1 MDHFCT
7 TLILCPNFLGTFAA
21 VAIYPQTKPAITIFC
36 GDSFLVQQPDGQWWD
51 TSTPF
56 HPKIVTSAGVLNAF
70 AVFNCASSGN
80 LAYAIL
86 PNMIVL
92 CDKAFGR
99 LGGGDT
105 IGSLRQ
111 TTLLNQFLDG
121 YNVLSGTL
129 LHELLH
135 IEGNGRSKSSNSC
148 LFRKR
153 WSIDVPMQSSMSR
166 LPCPQVAP
174 LPQPTATD
182 IAPGSLFKGL
192 MVWLLLTPTR

>member
-1 MDHFCT
+1 M
-7 TLILCPNFLGTFAA
+7 A
-21 VAIYPQTKPAITIFC
+21 VYPQIQPAITIFC

-51 TSTPF
+51 TSSPF
-56 HPKIVTSAGVLNAF
+56 SPKIVTSAGVLSAL

-80 LAYAIL
+80 LAYALL
-86 PNMIVL
+86 PNVIVL

-111 TTLLNQFLDG
+111 TTLLNQFLDN

-135 IEGNGRSKSSNSC
+135 IEGNGRSKSCRSC
-148 LFRKR
+148 LSRER
-153 WSIDVPMQSSMSR
+153 WS
-166 LPCPQVAP
+166 
-174 LPQPTATD
+174 
-182 IAPGSLFKGL
+182 
-192 MVWLLLTPTR
+192 LTLQCSCR